1 MPTTFDNPEEWRR
14 HAKDARALA
23 KQMRDPESKRA
34 MLQLAESYL
43 KLAKRAGAKLAAE
56 SH

>member
-23 KQMRDPESKRA
+23 KQMRNPESKRA
-34 MLQLAESYL
+34 MLQVAESYL

-56 SH
+56 SQ